1 MVSLEGRRP
10 TAPSI
15 GFQRATSGQRAVAK
29 IAKLANKHALKCA
42 AEIGEFLTPP
52 RAPATRRAMH
62 RNFSC
67 FSILGLTSIRALL
80 SVIRDMT
87 AMPAASPRTE
97 SDRADRH
104 RRAAGLPRR
113 QCCATTNFSSAAAWP
128 PGQACQCR
136 EKQQRP
142 GLSPTAVI
150 KAQVPREVRSQSAPQ
165 YEDRAGD
172 VTSTSSSSSPSS
184 WPWLTSFSP
193 DDIEVG

>member
-1 MVSLEGRRP
+1 
-10 TAPSI
+10 
-15 GFQRATSGQRAVAK
+15 
-29 IAKLANKHALKCA
+29 LKCA
-42 AEIGEFLTPP
+42 AEIGEFLAPP

-62 RNFSC
+62 RNFPC

-80 SVIRDMT
+80 SVIRGMT

-104 RRAAGLPRR
+104 RRAAALPRR

-150 KAQVPREVRSQSAPQ
+150 KAQVPRE
-165 YEDRAGD
+165 
-172 VTSTSSSSSPSS
+172 STKPMRGPNRRLALATLLRHLLLLRLLRGHGLLPSR
-184 WPWLTSFSP
+184 LM
-193 DDIEVG
+193 I